1 MSKTQAPEPVWTV
14 VPPSSSDIDSLTLWA
29 HLLSVNT
36 PFSLYDHVDQATHDA
51 ISAKL
56 TFPVRHLVHSIASLT
71 TLCHY
76 PPSTENFAY
85 TEVKAMVKE
94 LETKHGVKGYRRM
107 KSWFSRYVETMCSV
121 YEGFPE
127 VDEGSE
133 LAGWAW
139 VMAQGEGVGDLAR
152 AMWDILTA
160 EPSEEK

>member
-14 VPPSSSDIDSLTLWA
+14 LPPTSSDIYSLNLWT

-36 PFSLYDHVDQATHDA
+36 PFTLSDGVDKATHDA
-51 ISAKL
+51 IAAKL

-76 PPSTENFAY
+76 PPAPENFAY
-85 TEVKAMVKE
+85 TEVQAMVKE

-107 KSWFSRYVETMCSV
+107 KSWLSRYVETVCSV

-133 LAGWAW
+133 LAGWKW
-139 VMAQGEGVGDLAR
+139 VMAQEGGVGEFGR
-152 AMWDILTA
+152 AMWDVLIDV
-160 EPSEEK
+160 